1 MRNRGTVV
9 IDENDLASLA
19 DLAVIISGKELDVW
33 RLSGGYWVIGGVST
47 VVACACGFLSDD
59 QVRAYTAFEELP
71 SLSDLEKFF
80 FLDAFDR
87 DVIAKSRQD
96 SHRLGVA
103 VQIGTVRYKGLFLSD
118 PLAVPWPV
126 VDYLAEQL
134 GIGDPSQ
141 VKKYAV
147 RAQTAYDHAWMIRDV
162 YGFHDFDDRE
172 SWEGRVLSKRFLTF
186 LHGRAWTH
194 AEGPTALFDQS
205 VAWLRRHRVLLPGV
219 TVLERLRQAPKR
231 QSGTEM
237 VKALKRV
244 DDIAAFR
251 LGRVR
256 VDKVPVRRMKTLAKY
271 GAGTKAPLLARL
283 SEPR

>member
-1 MRNRGTVV
+1 MIVALTV
-9 IDENDLASLA
+9 
-19 DLAVIISGKELDVW
+19 ISD
-33 RLSGGYWVIGGVST
+33 IST
-47 VVACACGFLSDD
+47 VVTHACGVLSDD
-59 QVRAYTAFEELP
+59 QVRAHTAFEELP
-71 SLSDLEKFF
+71 SMSDLEKFF

-103 VQIGTVRYKGLFLSD
+103 VQIGTVRFKGLFLED

-141 VKKYAV
+141 VKRYGERLK
-147 RAQTAYDHAWMIRDV
+147 TADEHAWMIRDA
-162 YGFHDFDDRE
+162 YGYHDFDDHE
-172 SWEGRVLSKRFLTF
+172 SWEGRVLAKRFRTF

-219 TVLERLRQAPKR
+219 TVLERLVASVREQADERLYATVARQV
-231 QSGTEM
+231 E
-237 VKALKRV
+237 
-244 DDIAAFR
+244 
-251 LGRVR
+251 
-256 VDKVPVRRMKTLAKY
+256 
-271 GAGTKAPLLARL
+271 
-283 SEPR
+283 